1 MRQRFRKLERSFRT
15 KISSI
20 LLSSSHTPYDAA
32 NKRHLS
38 QCFYAKRNR
47 QVTPPETGIM
57 RQTRQRSRT
66 QVTEITAEKRSLPL
80 VPKYPSTSFLRIE

>member
-20 LLSSSHTPYDAA
+20 VWSSSHTPYDAVD
-32 NKRHLS
+32 KRHLS

-47 QVTPPETGIM
+47 QVTPSETGIM

-80 VPKYPSTSFLRIE
+80 VPKYPSTSFLRFE